1 MPVRAPF
8 GVARGSY
15 ESPET
20 VPWIREQDWSKSA
33 GFAKVWWVIWIE
45 MWSSFSSFGENWMMS
60 KRRLRGNRSEWLKKV
75 RKWMHGC
82 VKSQEI
88 MKIGEETFDWRR
100 VWVIWLRRI
109 CIESAGCCWFGMQ
122 IWVVLWNV
130 WCWDPIWWESWSF
143 IEVRLIWRT
152 SILAQRKRIDS
163 FGSMR
168 FDAHWGNQ
176 SWSWWLQAIVEHCI
190 KMKEENSI
198 RSCKVWWEYPWMSLR
213 WGWLDGWN
221 PSFDYFLAKK
231 GSETTE
237 TNVCDARRRRAN
249 LLQNSRT
256 TANLHA
262 PKRGEEKE
270 RKREKGREREG
281 KRKRGKGGEREKRKR
296 KEKGERETWNRPRTK
311 NKPLFF
317 FFFFFK

>member
-45 MWSSFSSFGENWMMS
+45 MWSSFGANWMMS

-122 IWVVLWNV
+122 IWVVFCEMFDV
-130 WCWDPIWWESWSF
+130 EI
-143 IEVRLIWRT
+143 
-152 SILAQRKRIDS
+152 
-163 FGSMR
+163 R
-168 FDAHWGNQ
+168 FDGNHEVLLR
-176 SWSWWLQAIVEHCI
+176 SGWF
-190 KMKEENSI
+190 EEP
-198 RSCKVWWEYPWMSLR
+198 RFWP
-213 WGWLDGWN
+213 
-221 PSFDYFLAKK
+221 
-231 GSETTE
+231 
-237 TNVCDARRRRAN
+237 
-249 LLQNSRT
+249 
-256 TANLHA
+256 
-262 PKRGEEKE
+262 
-270 RKREKGREREG
+270 
-281 KRKRGKGGEREKRKR
+281 
-296 KEKGERETWNRPRTK
+296 KEKGLTHPDRWDLMLIGGISPDHVDCKLLLSTVSKWRKRTQ
-311 NKPLFF
+311 
-317 FFFFFK
+317 